1 MKQLIFGL
9 IILLSGSLNYAQTAR
24 VIGYLPTYRFSASNQ
39 IEYCK
44 VTHLNLC
51 FGNPD
56 SDGNIVMPSINSV
69 VTDALEKN
77 PDIIIMIS
85 LAGAALST
93 QQENDWSK
101 LIDIP
106 ANRPAFIAKIVDYVL
121 SNNLDGVDVDLEWS
135 HVTSGYSD
143 FVVELNAAL
152 DEHNK
157 LITVALPNN
166 VLYSNVSVKA
176 LDVFDF
182 INIMA
187 YDETGPW
194 RPSNPGQHS
203 SYGYAQKGINFWM
216 STVGITGDRLNLGL
230 PFYGYDFVN
239 STTVNALKYSELI
252 ATDASYAD
260 IDNVGNIYYN
270 GRPTIVS
277 KVELANNQLGGVSIW
292 ELGQDSFDEYSLL
305 TAIHNKYTALGVT
318 TTALCGNESTVSVEG
333 LKGPDKI
340 KVYPNPSSNY
350 IRIEN
355 LRVHQNYMIYNSIG
369 EKIMEGSI
377 LNRKEVDISH
387 LTNGMYLIRLEDGS
401 SVSFIKQ

>member
-387 LTNGMYLIRLEDGS
+387 LTNGMYLIRLEDGL